1 MKRIIVL
8 SLSKA
13 TTGPE
18 EGTVMD
24 TVTTVRVKG
33 VLGLKPT
40 LDHTE
45 LKVTPYLAE
54 PNATGNNTIG
64 MCTARGFF
72 NHLGQQRKD
81 LGSPVLGNLHN
92 VETG

>member
-40 LDHTE
+40 LDHDHTE

-54 PNATGNNTIG
+54 PNATGKEHYWHVYG
-64 MCTARGFF
+64 KR
-72 NHLGQQRKD
+72 
-81 LGSPVLGNLHN
+81 VL
-92 VETG
+92 